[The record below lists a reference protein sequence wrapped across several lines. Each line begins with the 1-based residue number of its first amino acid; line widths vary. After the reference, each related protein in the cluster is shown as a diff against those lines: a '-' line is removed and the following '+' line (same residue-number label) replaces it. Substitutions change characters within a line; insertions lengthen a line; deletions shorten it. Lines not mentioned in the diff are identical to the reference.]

1 MFNGLSDKANDL
13 SEGPLHRL
21 LIFLQLFAQ
30 AQALF
35 NTGT

>member
-1 MFNGLSDKANDL
+1 MFNGLFDKANELNDD
-13 SEGPLHRL
+13 PLHRL